1 MTSPQASPFPAATAE
16 RLLELLRKQREA
28 MARSDPQALAE
39 MECGTERIGQA
50 LAELAELTRKPRGAA
65 PGTAPGTGTPPVDAT
80 VLLPLQRELQANQA
94 MLAGLAS
101 ANRRALGVLF
111 GEPSL
116 YSK

>member
-1 MTSPQASPFPAATAE
+1 MTSRQASTFPVATAE
-16 RLLELLRKQREA
+16 RLLELLREQREA

-39 MECGTERIGQA
+39 MESGTERIGQA
-50 LAELAELTRKPRGAA
+50 LAEFAALTLKP
-65 PGTAPGTGTPPVDAT
+65 PGTASATAPGTGTPSMDGT
-80 VLLPLQRELQANQA
+80 VLLRLQRELQANQA

-111 GEPSL
+111 GEPAL

>member
-1 MTSPQASPFPAATAE
+1 MTSRQASTFPVATAE
-16 RLLELLRKQREA
+16 RLLQLLREQREA

-39 MECGTERIGQA
+39 MESGTERIGQA
-50 LAELAELTRKPRGAA
+50 LAELAALTPKP
-65 PGTAPGTGTPPVDAT
+65 PGTAFETVHATGTPPVDAT
-80 VLLPLQRELQANQA
+80 VLVRLQRELQANQA

>member
-1 MTSPQASPFPAATAE
+1 MSSRQASPLPTATAE
-16 RLLELLRKQREA
+16 HLLELLREQREA

-50 LAELAELTRKPRGAA
+50 LAQLAELTRSTPAIA
-65 PGTAPGTGTPPVDAT
+65 PGTAPGTGKLPMDAT
-80 VLLPLQRELQANQA
+80 VLLRLQRELQANQA